1 MFQPDEKLVKKID
14 QWIEENTDAFVCDLD
29 RLVAVPSIA
38 RTGEGTYPFG
48 EDCAKVLDVAT
59 EIAAEYGFTV
69 ENHEYYC
76 GSLLVK
82 GTKEEAKRMGLFAHL
97 DVVPLGED
105 WQYPPLTCTRKDGF
119 LIGRGVGDNKGPGVC
134 GLYALRFL
142 KEQNIC
148 LKNDVVLYLGLSE
161 ETGMKDIEYFCRT
174 QQVPDFG
181 LVTDTNFPVCYGEK
195 GLIRAE
201 ARCQAEGNLISFQ
214 AGSVVNV
221 IPSKAEA
228 LVGEVTLEEA
238 ERRLKGK
245 ERITVSQEGTFVK
258 ITASG
263 ISRHA
268 AFPEGSVNAVYVLA
282 EALTSSGIL
291 TGMSHEAVRGLMILT
306 GDDYGQGAGIPFEDS
321 ESGKLTCIGSVVQ
334 MKDGVLSVSFDV
346 RYPVTTKGEEVE
358 KAFEKQVSSL
368 GFQFEM
374 GESSSPAYVP
384 LNHPYIPVLSGICD
398 YVQGKHY
405 EPYTM
410 GGGTYS
416 RHLPAAIGFGPGVPD
431 APNPFENGHGQGHQP
446 DECVPLDMLLKGVKT
461 YILALME
468 LDQIL

>member
-1 MFQPDEKLVKKID
+1 MFKPDERLTEEID
-14 QWIEENTDAFVCDLD
+14 RWIEENTDAFIHDLN
-29 RLVAVPSIA
+29 RLVSIPSISA
-38 RTGEGTYPFG
+38 EGDEEYPFG
-48 EDCAKVLDVAT
+48 VNCARVLDEAAD
-59 EIAAEYGFTV
+59 IAAGYGFTV

-82 GTKEEAKRMGLFAHL
+82 GTAEHPRRVGLFAHL

-105 WQYPPLTCTRKDGF
+105 WQYPPLQCTLKDGF

-142 KEQNIC
+142 KEHGIQ

-161 ETGMKDIEYFCRT
+161 ETGMKDIDYFCQT

-195 GLIRAE
+195 GLFRAKIS
-201 ARCQAEGNLISFQ
+201 RQVDGNLVSFQ

-228 LVGEVTLEEA
+228 I
-238 ERRLKGK
+238 LKGVSC
-245 ERITVSQEGTFVK
+245 EQVSSLMEGNDRIAVAVCEEGVK
-258 ITASG
+258 ITATG

-282 EALTSSGIL
+282 EALTHSGIL
-291 TGMSHEAVRGLMILT
+291 TGSGRETVESLMSLT
-306 GDDYGQGAGIPFEDS
+306 ADDYGHGSGIPYEDA
-321 ESGKLTCIGSVVQ
+321 ESGKLTCVGSVAE
-334 MKDGVLSVSFDV
+334 MEHGKLTISFDV
-346 RYPVTTKGEEVE
+346 RYPVTVKGERVE
-358 KAFEKQVSSL
+358 EEFRKTAEGL
-368 GFQFEM
+368 GFEFES
-374 GESSSPAYVP
+374 GGLSAPAYVP
-384 LNHPYIPVLSGICD
+384 LDNPYIPLLCSICD

-431 APNPFENGHGQGHQP
+431 APNPFESGHGQGHQP

-461 YILALME
+461 YIISLME
-468 LDQIL
+468 LDEIL